1 MEQQNFTTTILV
13 DQSAAAA
20 FKSINNVRGW
30 WSETVEGATE
40 KLNDEFI
47 YRHPPYHYSKQLL
60 VEVVPDKKVVWLIT
74 DSELS
79 FTKDKSEWNG
89 TKVIFEISTEGGKTK
104 IDFTHEG
111 LVPQIE
117 CYKDCSG
124 GWNHYLHGSLVP
136 LITTGIG
143 NPDKKKEVTA

>member
-1 MEQQNFTTTILV
+1 MQNQNFTTVLLV
-13 DQSAAAA
+13 DQSPEEA
-20 FKSINNVRGW
+20 FSAINNVRGW
-30 WSETVEGATE
+30 WSEEVDGGTE

-47 YRHPPYHYSKQLL
+47 YRHMPYHYSKQLL
-60 VEVVPDKKVVWLIT
+60 VEVVPNRKVAWLIT

-89 TKVIFEISTEGGKTK
+89 TKVVFEVSSANGKTK

-124 GWNHYLHGSLVP
+124 GWNHYLHGSLLS
-136 LITTGIG
+136 LITTGAG
-143 NPDKKKEVTA
+143 KPDKKQ